1 MRKKVLCA
9 MLAAAMVTTSLA
21 GCGSSDKSGE
31 NGGKNG
37 QVTINLY
44 QNKSEIASQLEAAA
58 KTYMEQNPD
67 VKINVE
73 SIQGNDYNTNLKAKL
88 LNKDSVDIYAAGDK
102 LDNLLEYTEDLSDQ
116 PWVENVVDGSLDD
129 MTRDG
134 KVYGLPVGI
143 EGYGLVYNKDIFEA
157 AGIDAEKLTS
167 YDAIDKA
174 FADLQ
179 EQIDSGKLSEQFPA
193 LEAVEEYAA
202 KESWIPGLHTLNV
215 ALANEFSSASE
226 LWQKDSIELIYA
238 DALKDLVDL
247 ETKYTTSKDNLAL
260 LNAVDYS
267 SQIGGGIAIERVA
280 VVQQG
285 NWIGPEVKGISEEMS
300 EKLGMLP
307 IPLKGVNEDN
317 IATGISIYWCVN
329 SQSSEE
335 KKQASKDFLNW
346 LFQSDDGKKI
356 IIDDCGFI
364 PAFTNYDGIEI
375 SDPLSKEVQRYINEG
390 KTMPWVMNGFPS
402 GYETQSAADF
412 QGYFNGD
419 YDWNGCVE
427 KLKKDFKELKA
438 Q

>member
-9 MLAAAMVTTSLA
+9 MLAAAMVTASLA
-21 GCGSSDKSGE
+21 GCGSSDNSGE

-116 PWVENVVDGSLDD
+116 PWIENVVDGSLDD

-215 ALANEFSSASE
+215 ALANEFTSASE

-247 ETKYTTSKDNLAL
+247 ETKYTTSKDNPAL

-285 NWIGPEVKGISEEMS
+285 NWIGPEVRGISEEMS

-307 IPLKGVNEDN
+307 IPLKGVKEDS

-329 SQSSEE
+329 SQSSDE

-356 IIDDCGFI
+356 IVDDFGFI
-364 PAFTNYDGIEI
+364 PAFTNYDEIEI

-390 KTMPWVMNGFPS
+390 KTMPWVMGGFPS
-402 GYETQSAADF
+402 GYETQAAADF

-419 YDWNGCVE
+419 YDWSGCVE